1 MSAVFRAARGGLG
14 GRKLQAVI
22 IGLVV
27 LVATAASTLALGMLA
42 DAHSPFDHAFAS
54 QNGADVAVTV
64 DTSVA
69 SAADIAAATKV
80 SGVTAVAGPFAAE
93 NVNAQISIPGIDG
106 TVNNPMNLVGR
117 SSPGGPVDDLTLQQ
131 GHWLT
136 SDNQIVISSNA
147 PGQLGSTIAV
157 NKHVMTVV
165 GVANSVTNTADAWVL
180 PAEMNAIAGSAGSAT
195 PGGPPAPP
203 DETGQ
208 AQLLYRFESSGSS
221 TDITNDINEIKAA
234 LPSGAVLGGPVSYLD
249 IRESEQ
255 SNVAPWVP
263 FIIAFG
269 VIALVI
275 SVLIVVN
282 VVGGAVV
289 AGTTRIGVL
298 KSIGFT
304 PSQVVGC
311 YVLLVAVPAVTG
323 AVIGVVCGNLLAAPL
338 YRQNAQVYQVGVLGV
353 PFWVDLAVPLAVL
366 ALTIAAAVGPALRAG
381 SMSPVQAIATGRAP
395 RPRHGFFAQRLL
407 AKMTGVPRPVTL
419 GFASP
424 AARPGR
430 TLVTVV
436 AVLFGAAAVTFGVG
450 LSISLN
456 RVYNDISNGAR
467 LPVQVSAPPPGALGR
482 PGPVGPG
489 HGSKPRRIHV
499 TIVGPGPGA
508 LTTAQQHA
516 ITTAITA
523 TPGALHYLS
532 EADDNLSLP
541 GLGDVDGGAQVTA
554 YGDGDPSWSNLVL
567 ISGGWYSQSAS
578 SPEIDVNTLFL
589 TDTNTAVGDT
599 YTLVNGT
606 HKVTAKIVGQV
617 FDPGNDVGIYMS
629 PATLTAIDPTVTGPS
644 SYDISLKPGM
654 NADAYASALQATI
667 GNNFGVNA
675 FGGGDKALL
684 AVVTLVVLLTLLII
698 AVAGLG
704 VLNTVAL
711 QIRERS
717 HDIGIFKALG
727 MTPRQT
733 LAMVICSVGITGL
746 VAGIVA
752 VPAGVLLHHNV
763 LPVMAHAANSGL
775 PTSVISVYSTPEIV
789 ILALAG
795 LVIAIAGALLPAS
808 WAANSRTATAL
819 RTE

>member
-14 GRKLQAVI
+14 GRKLQAII

-54 QNGADVAVTV
+54 QSGADIAVTV

-69 SAADIAAATKV
+69 SGADIAAATKV
-80 SGVTAVAGPFAAE
+80 KGVTAVAGPFAAE
-93 NVNAQISIPGIDG
+93 NVNAQVSFAGVSG
-106 TVNNPMNLVGR
+106 TQTNPMNLVGR
-117 SSPGGPVDDLTLQQ
+117 PSPGGPVDDLTLQQ
-131 GHWLT
+131 GHWAT

-147 PGQLGSTIAV
+147 PGALGSTITV

-165 GVANSVTNTADAWVL
+165 GIANSVTNTADAWVL
-180 PAEMNAIAGSAGSAT
+180 PAEMNAIAGSSG
-195 PGGPPAPP
+195 
-203 DETGQ
+203 TGQ
-208 AQLLYRFESSGSS
+208 AQLLYRFSASATSA
-221 TDITNDINEIKAA
+221 DITSDISEVKAA
-234 LPSGAVLGGPVSYLD
+234 LPSGAVLGSPVSYLD
-249 IRESEQ
+249 IRQSEQ
-255 SNVAPWVP
+255 SSVAPWVP

-304 PSQVVGC
+304 PLQVVAC

-323 AVIGVVCGNLLAAPL
+323 ALVGVVCGNLLAAPL

-366 ALTIAAAVGPALRAG
+366 ALTIAAAVGPASRAG
-381 SMSPVQAIATGRAP
+381 AMSPVQAIATGRAP
-395 RPRHGFFAQRLL
+395 RPKHGFFAQRLL
-407 AKMTGVPRPVTL
+407 ARMTGVPRSVTL

-430 TLVTVV
+430 TFVTVV

-456 RVYNDISNGAR
+456 RVYNDISDGAR
-467 LPVQVSAPPPGALGR
+467 LPVQVNALPPGRPPPPAS
-482 PGPVGPG
+482 VGPG
-489 HGSKPRRIHV
+489 TGHKRIRV
-499 TIVGPGPGA
+499 IINGPGPGA
-508 LTTAQQHA
+508 LTAAQEHA
-516 ITTAITA
+516 IATGIAA
-523 TPGALHYLS
+523 TPGTLHYVS
-532 EADDNLSLP
+532 ESGDNLSLP

-554 YGDGDPSWSNLVL
+554 YGGNPSWSNQVL
-567 ISGGWYSQSAS
+567 ISGDWYSPSAS
-578 SPEIDVNTLFL
+578 TPEIDVNTLFL
-589 TDTNTAVGDT
+589 TDTSTAVGDT

-606 HKVTAKIVGQV
+606 HKVKAKIVGQV
-617 FDPGNDVGIYMS
+617 FDPGNDVSIYMS
-629 PATLTAIDPTVTGPS
+629 PATLTAIDPTVTGPN
-644 SYDISLKPGM
+644 SYNISLKPGV
-654 NADAYASALQATI
+654 NADAYASALQSTL
-667 GNNFGVNA
+667 GYNYGVNT
-675 FGGGDKALL
+675 FHGGGKALL
-684 AVVTLVVLLTLLII
+684 AVVTLVALLTLLII

-711 QIRERS
+711 QIRERA

-733 LAMVICSVGITGL
+733 LTMVICSVGITGL

-752 VPAGVLLHHNV
+752 VPAGILLHHNV
-763 LPVMAHAANSGL
+763 LPAMAHAANSGL
-775 PTSVISVYSTPEIV
+775 PASIVSVYSAPEIV

>member
-1 MSAVFRAARGGLG
+1 MRAVFRAARGGLG

-54 QNGADVAVTV
+54 QNGADVALAV

-69 SAADIAAATKV
+69 SAAQITAATKV
-80 SGVTAVAGPFAAE
+80 NGVTAVAGPFAAE
-93 NVNAQISIPGIDG
+93 NVNAQVSIPGISG
-106 TVNNPMNLVGR
+106 TVTNSMNFVGR
-117 SSPGGPVDDLTLQQ
+117 SSPGGPVDDLVLQQ
-131 GHWLT
+131 GHWAT
-136 SDNQIVISSNA
+136 SDNQVVISPNA
-147 PGQLGSTIAV
+147 PGQLGSTITV
-157 NKHVMTVV
+157 GKQVLTVV

-180 PAEMNAIAGSAGSAT
+180 PAEMAAVAGKSG
-195 PGGPPAPP
+195 
-203 DETGQ
+203 TGQ
-208 AQLLYRFESSGSS
+208 AQLLYRFSSNA
-221 TDITNDINEIKAA
+221 TTADIASDINEVQAA
-234 LPSGAVLGGPVSYLD
+234 LPKGAVQDPVSYLD
-249 IRESEQ
+249 YRMSEES
-255 SNVAPWVP
+255 SVAPWVP

-304 PSQVVGC
+304 PLQVVAC

-323 AVIGVVCGNLLAAPL
+323 AVVGVVCGNLLAAPL

-353 PFWVDLAVPLAVL
+353 PFWVDLAVPLVVL
-366 ALTIAAAVGPALRAG
+366 ALTVAAAVGPASRAG
-381 SMSPVQAIATGRAP
+381 AMSPVQAIATGRAP
-395 RPRHGFFAQRLL
+395 KPKHGFFAQRLL
-407 AKMTGVPRPVTL
+407 ARLTGVPRAVTL
-419 GFASP
+419 GLASP

-430 TLVTVV
+430 TFITVV

-450 LSISLN
+450 LASSLN
-456 RVYNDISNGAR
+456 RVYNDLSEAAR
-467 LPVQVSAPPPGALGR
+467 LPVQVMVPPQGPPPGPVAVGAG
-482 PGPVGPG
+482 GPKGSGGP
-489 HGSKPRRIHV
+489 KAFF
-499 TIVGPGPGA
+499 GPGA
-508 LTTAQQHA
+508 LTAAQQHA
-516 ITTAITA
+516 ITTAVAA
-523 TPGALHYLS
+523 TPGALHSLS
-532 EADDNLSLP
+532 QANDNLSLP
-541 GLGDVDGGAQVTA
+541 GLGNANGGAQVTA
-554 YGDGDPSWSNLVL
+554 YGGGDPSWSNLAL
-567 ISGGWYSQSAS
+567 ISGGWYSQSS
-578 SPEIDVNTLFL
+578 SVPEIDVNTLFL

-599 YTLVNGT
+599 YTLVNGA
-606 HKVTAKIVGQV
+606 HKVTAKIVGEV
-617 FDPGNDVGIYMS
+617 FRAGSEVSIYMS
-629 PATLTAIDPTVTGPS
+629 PATLTAIDPTVPGPS
-644 SYDISLKPGM
+644 FYDVSLKPGV
-654 NADAYASALQATI
+654 NADAYAAALQNTLGGSYA
-667 GNNFGVNA
+667 VNSY
-675 FGGGDKALL
+675 GHGDKALL
-684 AVVTLVVLLTLLII
+684 AVVTLVALLTLLII

-711 QIRERS
+711 QIRERA

-733 LAMVICSVGITGL
+733 LTMVICSVGITGL

-752 VPAGVLLHHNV
+752 VPAGILLHHNV
-763 LPVMAHAANSGL
+763 LPTMAHAANSGL
-775 PTSVISVYSTPEIV
+775 PASVLAVYSAPELV